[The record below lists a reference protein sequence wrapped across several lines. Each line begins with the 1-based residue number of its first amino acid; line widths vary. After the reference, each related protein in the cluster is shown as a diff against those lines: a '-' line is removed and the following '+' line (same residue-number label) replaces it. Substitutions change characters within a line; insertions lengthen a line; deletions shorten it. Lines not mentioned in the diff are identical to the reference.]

1 MTRAIDLRLEL
12 DPMIVQLL
20 TKSVSSTYSIKRA
33 IQDILFDNDF
43 RVGISVRNCSYYRNS
58 PRALLRPRNSTRPIM
73 DERIVTQAKALTQ
86 LKIGKGAIRCSL
98 TVYVLGY

>member
-1 MTRAIDLRLEL
+1 MRNLARTRAIDLRLEL

-43 RVGISVRNCSYYRNS
+43 RVGISVRNCNS
-58 PRALLRPRNSTRPIM
+58 
-73 DERIVTQAKALTQ
+73 VTGT
-86 LKIGKGAIRCSL
+86 SPEHSFD
-98 TVYVLGY
+98 LGIPLGR